1 VTHVRQHEAIKPPLV
16 GRPAVG
22 RSPGGW

>member
-16 GRPAVG
+16 GCPAVG
-22 RSPGGW
+22 RSPGV